1 MTDLN
6 FGAATQKTIEIEASA
21 NNGFLVSIGSE
32 FFVFENVDGM
42 LDLLTAYLK
51 NPDDTRAQFEEKND
65 YEGGI

>member
-6 FGAATQKTIEIEASA
+6 FGEATQETIEIEASA

-32 FFVFENVDGM
+32 FFVFSNVDGV

-51 NPDDTRAQFEEKND
+51 KPLDTRAQFEEKNN